1 MTEHVGLAYEVCE
14 CRVVALWGYSVHAQ
28 LSPPPSPPLP
38 VAMEMTKI
46 VCIYNGRIYSE
57 GCKNLTEIKRKLKE
71 NLPLSILIAISQMD
85 FVKV

>member
-1 MTEHVGLAYEVCE
+1 VSGGGLVGLFCACT
-14 CRVVALWGYSVHAQ
+14 AI
-28 LSPPPSPPLP
+28 PPPSPPLP